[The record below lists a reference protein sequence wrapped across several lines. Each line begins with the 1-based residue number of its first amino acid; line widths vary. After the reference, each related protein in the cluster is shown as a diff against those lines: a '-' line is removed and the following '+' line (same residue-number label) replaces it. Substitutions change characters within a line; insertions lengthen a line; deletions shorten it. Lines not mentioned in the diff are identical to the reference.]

1 MHSKLRMR
9 DFFQKL
15 KNVGPST
22 QLSSTKVNTVTN
34 TLQHD
39 GCPREFRSASCIP
52 ATLKSRGEIG
62 GGGGGGAIPSRPPR
76 SSASLP
82 FMLDSSLSAGQW
94 DVKCPS
100 LIFSG
105 FPPTMGLEYIF
116 RNLTSL

>member
-1 MHSKLRMR
+1 MSTKNNMHGTQKMR

-22 QLSSTKVNTVTN
+22 QLSSTKVNTVAN

-52 ATLKSRGEIG
+52 ATLKSRGDIG
-62 GGGGGGAIPSRPPR
+62 GGGGGGGGGGVIPSRPPR

-82 FMLDSSLSAGQW
+82 FMLDSSTSAAGQ
-94 DVKCPS
+94 
-100 LIFSG
+100 
-105 FPPTMGLEYIF
+105 
-116 RNLTSL
+116 